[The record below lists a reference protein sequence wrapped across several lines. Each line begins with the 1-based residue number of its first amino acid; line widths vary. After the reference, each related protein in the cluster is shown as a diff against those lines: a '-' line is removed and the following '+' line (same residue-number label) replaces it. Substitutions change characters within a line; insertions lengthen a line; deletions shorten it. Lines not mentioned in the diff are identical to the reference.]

1 MSNYPT
7 SRTIVPIWTTAGIV
21 GTNEARVMRVGES
34 LPFLVSYR
42 NDLAVGR
49 SVHAVESCTV
59 DPIEGLEVEASVVCG
74 GVELWCTATVAGT
87 YTIRLTASYSEGGDQ
102 SVTTIRFRVLD

>member
-21 GTNEARVMRVGES
+21 GTNDRIMRVGES

-49 SVHAVESCTV
+49 SVHAVEGCTV
-59 DPIEGLEVEASVVCG
+59 DPSEGLAVEASVVCG
-74 GVELWCTATVAGT
+74 GVELWCTATVAGD
-87 YTIRLTASYSEGGDQ
+87 YSIRLDASYSEGGDH
-102 SVTTIRFRVLD
+102 SITTIRFRVLD